1 MDFFGLHFSQL
12 SVLIISDKDRNR
24 PAKRCQVIGYVKFFS
39 CLICALNPDYVKK
52 HSQKG
57 KNCSSWLEPQKIA
70 LDAKSSSNVA
80 ECKRE
85 RPMSAF
91 LGEGTYLSV
100 GAVSV
105 IRLNQFGSDSFA
117 INQDTSAFKYFM

>member
-85 RPMSAF
+85 RPSKRLF
-91 LGEGTYLSV
+91 GGGRLFERGSRLSYQTE
-100 GAVSV
+100 S
-105 IRLNQFGSDSFA
+105 IR
-117 INQDTSAFKYFM
+117 I